1 MVENDINRFV
11 IAQDQLPEKF
21 PTHRHQSEFW
31 ESLGRVV
38 GTFGFLE
45 EVLGKAI
52 FALSGTRPYEE
63 DEIKSA
69 YEKWLPKLE
78 RSLYDQL
85 GGLIDSFGIAV
96 REHPKATI
104 NNLDELLMDLKE
116 AAIMRNVLCHGSWGL
131 PDDSGASL
139 PLFVNRKMEIFDT
152 KVDCAFLNQVQMH
165 AASLACEVINTVTHM
180 GFQFPGSSGPGVKIW
195 NNEKE
200 Q

>member
-1 MVENDINRFV
+1 MDEKDIKRFL
-11 IAQDQLPEKF
+11 IAQEQLPDKF

-31 ESLGRVV
+31 ESLGRAV

-52 FALSGTRPYEE
+52 FALSSTRPYEE

-85 GGLIDSFGIAV
+85 GGLIDSFGKEV
-96 REHPKATI
+96 REHPKSTI
-104 NNLDELLMDLKE
+104 TNLDELLMDLKKASE
-116 AAIMRNVLCHGSWGL
+116 LRNVLCHGSWRP

-139 PLFVNRKMEIFDT
+139 PLFVNRQMKIIDT
-152 KVDCAFLNQVQMH
+152 KMDCAFLNQVQFH
-165 AASLACEVINTVTHM
+165 AASLACDVINTVTHM
-180 GFQFPGSSGPGVKIW
+180 GFQFPGSSGAGIEIW

-200 Q
+200 H

>member
-1 MVENDINRFV
+1 MNENDINRFL
-11 IAQDQLPEKF
+11 IDQEQLPEKF
-21 PTHRHQSEFW
+21 PTHQHQSEFW
-31 ESLGRVV
+31 ESLGRAV

-45 EVLGKAI
+45 EVIGKAI

-85 GGLIDSFGIAV
+85 GGLIDSFGKAA
-96 REHPKATI
+96 REHPKLTI
-104 NNLDELLMDLKE
+104 NNIDELLMDLKE
-116 AAIMRNVLCHGSWGL
+116 ASKMRNVLCHGSWRS
-131 PDDSGASL
+131 PDNSGASL
-139 PLFVNRKMEIFDT
+139 PLFVNRQMEIFDT

-165 AASLACEVINTVTHM
+165 AASLACEVINIVTHI
-180 GFQFPGSSGPGVKIW
+180 GFQFPGSSGPGVEIW

>member
-11 IAQDQLPEKF
+11 IAQDQLPDKF
-21 PTHRHQSEFW
+21 PTHLHQSVFW
-31 ESLGRVV
+31 ESLGRAV

-63 DEIKSA
+63 NEIKSA
-69 YEKWLPKLE
+69 SEKWLPILE
-78 RSLYDQL
+78 RALYDQL
-85 GGLIDSFGIAV
+85 GGLIDSFGKAV
-96 REHPKATI
+96 REHPKSTI
-104 NNLDELLMDLKE
+104 NNLDELLVDLKK
-116 AAIMRNVLCHGSWGL
+116 AAEMRNLLCHGSWGS

-139 PLFVNRKMEIFDT
+139 PLFVNRQMEIFDT
-152 KVDCAFLNQVQMH
+152 KVDCAFLNQVQVH
-165 AASLACEVINTVTHM
+165 VASLACEVINTVTHM

-195 NNEKE
+195 NNEKV

>member
-1 MVENDINRFV
+1 MNKNDVKRFL
-11 IAQDQLPEKF
+11 IAQEQLPDKF

-63 DEIKSA
+63 DEIIRA

-85 GGLIDSFGIAV
+85 GGLIDSFGKEV
-96 REHPKATI
+96 RKHPKSTI
-104 NNLDELLMDLKE
+104 TNIDELLLDLKE
-116 AAIMRNVLCHGSWGL
+116 ASKLRNVLCHGSWRP

-139 PLFVNRKMEIFDT
+139 PLFVNRQMEIFDT
-152 KVDCAFLNQVQMH
+152 KVDYAFLNQVQMH
-165 AASLACEVINTVTHM
+165 AASLACDVINTVTHM
-180 GFQFPGSSGPGVKIW
+180 GFQFPGSSGPGVEIW

-200 Q
+200 

>member
-1 MVENDINRFV
+1 MNENDINRFV
-11 IAQDQLPEKF
+11 IAQEQLPEKF
-21 PTHRHQSEFW
+21 PTHRHQSAFW
-31 ESLGRVV
+31 ESLGRAV

-85 GGLIDSFGIAV
+85 GGLIDSFGKAV
-96 REHPKATI
+96 REHPKSTI

-116 AAIMRNVLCHGSWGL
+116 ASKMRNVLCHGSWQS

-139 PLFVNRKMEIFDT
+139 PLFVNRQMEIFDT

-165 AASLACEVINTVTHM
+165 VSSLACGVINTVTHM
-180 GFQFPGSSGPGVKIW
+180 GFQFPGSSGPGVEIW
-195 NNEKE
+195 HNEKE

>member
-1 MVENDINRFV
+1 MVENDINRLV

-52 FALSGTRPYEE
+52 FVLSGTRPYEE

-85 GGLIDSFGIAV
+85 GGLIDSFGMAV

-116 AAIMRNVLCHGSWGL
+116 AAIMRNVLCHGSWGS

-195 NNEKE
+195 NNEKD

>member
-1 MVENDINRFV
+1 MVENGINRFV
-11 IAQDQLPEKF
+11 IDQDQLPDKF
-21 PTHRHQSEFW
+21 PTHRHKSEFW

-78 RSLYDQL
+78 HALYDQF
-85 GGLIDSFGIAV
+85 GSLIDCFGKEV

-104 NNLDELLMDLKE
+104 NNLDELLMDLKKV
-116 AAIMRNVLCHGSWGL
+116 AAMRNVLCHGSWGL

-152 KVDCAFLNQVQMH
+152 KVNCAFLDQVQTH
-165 AASLACEVINTVTHM
+165 VAILACEVINTVTHM
-180 GFQFPGSSGPGVKIW
+180 GLQFSGSSGPGIQIW
-195 NNEKE
+195 NNGKDH
-200 Q
+200 